1 MRKVQ
6 LSVAALALMFA
17 VSCGNNAEGTKVEAT
32 DAQQTTENTA
42 TAAGYKV
49 DNAAS
54 KIEWKGSKAIGD
66 FHVGTIGLKDGSEVN
81 VENGKI
87 TGGKFIFDFTTLT
100 PTDIQGEMADK
111 LKGHLLANDFL
122 AVDSFPEGFFVITSV
137 VEGAPADSKLAGAT
151 HTVNGNLTLRGVE
164 KGITFPAI
172 ITVTETSVNTKSE
185 LFFDRTQWGI
195 NYGSAESVKDKLI
208 NKEVEL
214 KLDITANK

>member
-1 MRKVQ
+1 MRKLQ
-6 LSVAALALMFA
+6 LSVAALALIFA
-17 VSCGNNAEGTKVEAT
+17 ASCGNNAEGTKIEASE
-32 DAQQTTENTA
+32 AQQTTVTQG
-42 TAAGYKV
+42 AAAYKV
-49 DNAAS
+49 DNAAT
-54 KIEWKGSKAIGD
+54 KVEWRGSKAIGD
-66 FHVGTIGLKDGSEVN
+66 AHTGTIGLKDGSEVL
-81 VENGKI
+81 VENGKV

-100 PTDIQGEMADK
+100 PTDIQGEMAAK

-164 KGITFPAI
+164 KGISFPAI
-172 ITVTETSVNTKSE
+172 IKVTDNQVTTTSE

-195 NYGSAESVKDKLI
+195 VYGADASLKDKMI

-214 KLDITANK
+214 KLNVTANK